1 MCEGWKGK
9 LILKV
14 SDERGTRNCN
24 CYSQAGVSSQT
35 SGIKSI
41 RYEVNG
47 KKCQLKLV
55 GTLIVV
61 RLNHVISI
69 KTKSFSI

>member
-14 SDERGTRNCN
+14 SDERGTRNCT

-35 SGIKSI
+35 SRIKSM

-47 KKCQLKLV
+47 EKCQLKLV